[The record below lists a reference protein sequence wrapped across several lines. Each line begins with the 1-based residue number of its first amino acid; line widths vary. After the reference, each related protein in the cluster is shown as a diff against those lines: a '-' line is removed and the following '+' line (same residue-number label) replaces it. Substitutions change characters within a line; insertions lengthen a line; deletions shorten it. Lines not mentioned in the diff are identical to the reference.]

1 MPKEIERKFLLA
13 SGAWRSLVA
22 RRRLMSQGYIA
33 NTGRVSVR
41 VRVSDGEAWL
51 NIKHGGL
58 EPVRDEYEYPI
69 PLDHARALL
78 ESVAEQPIVE
88 KTRHWVPYA
97 GVEWE
102 IDEFHGQNEG
112 LIVAEIELTHEQ
124 QRFARPPW
132 LGKEVTRQSRYYNV
146 SLVRH
151 PYARWSNEEREP

>member
-1 MPKEIERKFLLA
+1 MPQEIERKFLLA
-13 SGAWRSLVA
+13 SDAWRSLVT

-33 NTGRVSVR
+33 TTGRVSVR

-51 NIKHGGL
+51 NIKRGGL
-58 EPVRDEYEYPI
+58 EPVRDEYEYSI
-69 PLDHARALL
+69 PLDDARALL
-78 ESVAEQPIVE
+78 ESAPEQPIVE

-112 LIVAEIELTHEQ
+112 LIVAEIELTDVQ

-132 LGKEVTRQSRYYNV
+132 LGKEVTEQSRYYNV

-151 PYARWSNEEREP
+151 PYAQWSNEERHP